1 MHVHSIQ
8 VRDLFNIFSSKIRLK
23 MVKTLKDRDEYIQD
37 PNGGKIS
44 SLTESELF
52 LRPAKGDGLAGGVA
66 GGHLN
71 VDPGL
76 RQDLVDAVA
85 LGSDDVAVLR
95 LFHLDRDRGH
105 LALLLRKVAAVK
117 APAKNLSRGY
127 DTTSEE
133 AATNQP
139 TQCRPIA

>member
-8 VRDLFNIFSSKIRLK
+8 VRDLFNIFSSQISLK
-23 MVKTLKDRDEYIQD
+23 LVKALKDRDEYIQD
-37 PNGGKIS
+37 TNGGKTS
-44 SLTESELF
+44 SFTESELF
-52 LRPAKGDGLAGGVA
+52 LRSAKGDGLAGGVA

-105 LALLLRKVAAVK
+105 LALLLKKVTAIWATVK
-117 APAKNLSRGY
+117 KPAKRLRHYIRRSG
-127 DTTSEE
+127 
-133 AATNQP
+133 Q
-139 TQCRPIA
+139 

>member
-8 VRDLFNIFSSKIRLK
+8 VRDLFIIFSSLIRQ
-23 MVKTLKDRDEYIQD
+23 KTAKALKDRDEYFQD

-95 LFHLDRDRGH
+95 LLHLDRDRGH
-105 LALLLRKVAAVK
+105 LAFLLKKVTAIWATVK
-117 APAKNLSRGY
+117 KPAKRLRHYIRRSG
-127 DTTSEE
+127 
-133 AATNQP
+133 Q
-139 TQCRPIA
+139 